1 MVNTGLLEQKIKDS
15 GKTKEHLAEIL
26 GMTTRS
32 LNNKLNGRSQF
43 TGNEMYTLCEDLHIE
58 DPVEKVS
65 IFLA

>member
-1 MVNTGLLEQKIKDS
+1 MVNISLLEQKIKDS

-32 LNNKLNGRSQF
+32 LNNKMNGRSQF
-43 TGNEMYTLCEDLHIE
+43 TGNEMYALCEDLHIE